1 MSSITMESSNYI
13 SSIVEGLSDPNLI
26 MNTTPSSSPEPDTPP
41 FQPTTIKMEDLE
53 ASSMTDV
60 SSTDFLT
67 VPTDGTSST
76 AGTDKKGPKKRKV
89 IAHPLVASADNFSL
103 GFVFCSVNLLIL

>member
-1 MSSITMESSNYI
+1 MESSNYI

-53 ASSMTDV
+53 AGSMTDV

-89 IAHPLVASADNFSL
+89 NAHPLVA
-103 GFVFCSVNLLIL
+103 